1 MEVNGVYGI
10 MADEQQCREL
20 PPDECRRVIDE
31 EGCRV
36 VDVRTPAEFGQ
47 GHLEDAVNIDFY
59 APDFKERLAALDRD
73 RPYVVYCKK
82 GLRGAKAM
90 EILKQ
95 AGFSRVYNISG
106 GYDSWAGRGLPV
118 QR

>member
-1 MEVNGVYGI
+1 
-10 MADEQQCREL
+10 MADDQCREM
-20 PPDECRRVIDE
+20 PPDECRRAIEE
-31 EGCRV
+31 EGCRI

-47 GHLEDAVNIDFY
+47 GHLEDAVNIDSY
-59 APDFKERLAALDRD
+59 APDFRSRLEQLDRD

-90 EILKQ
+90 EILRQ
-95 AGFSRVYNISG
+95 AGFARVYNISG
-106 GYDSWAGRGLPV
+106 GYDRWAAGGHPV

>member
-1 MEVNGVYGI
+1 MTMTEN
-10 MADEQQCREL
+10 EQCREAS
-20 PPDECRRVIDE
+20 PDECLRMIE
-31 EGCRV
+31 EGCRIL
-36 VDVRTPAEFGQ
+36 DVRTPDEFRQ
-47 GHLEDAVNIDFY
+47 GHLADAVNIDFY
-59 APDFKERLAALDRD
+59 APDFKERLQKLDRE

-82 GLRGAKAM
+82 GMRGAKAM

-106 GYDSWAGRGLPV
+106 GYDTWCARGLPV